1 MRYLILSD
9 LHANWEALQ
18 SVLEHAAKS
27 EYDRVVCCGDIVG
40 YGAEPNRVT
49 EWVRGHVGHVVRGNH
64 DKACAGLEDL
74 EWFNPIAREAVLWT
88 QQTMESGNIDYL
100 RDLAK
105 GPERVNGFEIL
116 HGSPLDEDE
125 YVVTELEV
133 AQVAPYLDSGA
144 SFFGHTHLQGGFL
157 CHRNGIKRLARVA
170 ADSKTETI
178 ELEQDVSYLI
188 NPGSV
193 GQPRDGDPRAAYA
206 IYEPESR
213 LVTLCRTEYDI
224 AAAQKK
230 ILDAGLPEVLA
241 LRLNAGV

>member
-9 LHANWEALQ
+9 LHGNWEALQ
-18 SVLEHAAKS
+18 AVLRDAES
-27 EYDRVVCCGDIVG
+27 YYDQIVCCGDVVG
-40 YGAEPNRVT
+40 YGADPDAVT
-49 EWVRGHVGHVVRGNH
+49 EWVRAHVAHVVRGNH
-64 DKACAGLEDL
+64 DKACSGLEEL
-74 EWFNPIAREAVLWT
+74 EWFNPVAREAVLWT
-88 QQTMESGNIDYL
+88 QQTMDADNVGYL

-105 GPERVNGFEIL
+105 GPMRVDGFEIL

-133 AQVAPYLDSGA
+133 AQIAPYLETPA

-157 CHRNGIKRLARVA
+157 CHRNGVKRLIRVA
-170 ADSKTETI
+170 QDSNAETI
-178 ELEQDVSYLI
+178 ELEKDSSYLI

-206 IYEPESR
+206 IYRPKGR
-213 LVTLCRTEYDI
+213 LVTLCRVEYDI

-230 ILDAGLPEVLA
+230 ILDAGLPEMLA
-241 LRLNAGV
+241 LRLNAGI